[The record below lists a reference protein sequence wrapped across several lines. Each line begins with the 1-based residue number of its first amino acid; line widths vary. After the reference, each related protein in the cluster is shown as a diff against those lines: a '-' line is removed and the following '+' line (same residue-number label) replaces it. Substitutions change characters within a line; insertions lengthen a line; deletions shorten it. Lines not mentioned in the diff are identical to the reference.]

1 MIERVR
7 NYARIAPFAIC
18 LLFLPLQFSKKWKG
32 FPNVHLFS
40 FLLGIM
46 LNGILEI
53 KIDDRK
59 YVDWVV
65 QRVLSYSLCISL
77 MMTFSCMKKKAIACE
92 GREVEEGE
100 TACTEEEGKKK
111 KSLYNLLIRS
121 SRVAPFGIAFMFGAV
136 GTLIGGVTSY
146 HLTKRF
152 LLQNDT
158 KGSEERLRKNTS
170 CFVATYIGG
179 YINFVEV
186 ADLLAVDTLE
196 RNSMFILDDLFTNL
210 LLITLPLWKHEPLS
224 LNTSECISKQNGNVV
239 KLSDE
244 QGEVKDREE
253 ITHLL
258 CDSAR
263 YASYGSFV
271 NDEDWPLP
279 LGEDHQVERH
289 QVEHHQVKHH
299 QVKHHQVKHHQVKHH
314 QVKHHQVYS
323 LPPLLC
329 KCLCDCLSVV
339 LIIGLSTKVLS
350 DYEFIYQFV
359 TSYIPADKFKTY
371 ILFALTFG
379 YLFCLDCIAHLMAN
393 RITRRTKRAAVFVT
407 HIYFRATEYYSTV
420 LHLLTVYY
428 LSLSGM
434 SIDVSVLCS
443 IVKPL
448 TMLVV
453 CLLATHLICVFFFS
467 YMFNV
472 VTKWSRLV
480 LHVDEV
486 LLAINANVGGP
497 STAALMSDVL
507 GRPDLAFAATF
518 WGVFGYFVA
527 THAAMGMYALL

>member
-1 MIERVR
+1 MIEQVR
-7 NYARIAPFAIC
+7 NNARIVPLAIC
-18 LLFLPLQFSKKWKG
+18 LLFLPLQFSKKWNG
-32 FPNVHLFS
+32 FPSVHLFS

-46 LNGILEI
+46 LNGMLQI

-77 MMTFSCMKKKAIACE
+77 MMTFSCMKKKAIVCE
-92 GREVEEGE
+92 RPEGE
-100 TACTEEEGKKK
+100 TACTEEERKKK
-111 KSLYNLLIRS
+111 KSVYHLLIR

-152 LLQNDT
+152 FHKDDA
-158 KGSEERLRKNTS
+158 KGSEESLRKSTS

-196 RNSMFILDDLFTNL
+196 RNGMFILDDLFTNL
-210 LLITLPLWKHEPLS
+210 FLVTLPLWKNVVFFFSVRGEEPAS
-224 LNTSECISKQNGNVV
+224 LNNSECVSKQNGSAT
-239 KLSDE
+239 KLSHE
-244 QGEVKDREE
+244 EREVKGKEE

-258 CDSAR
+258 CDSPR
-263 YASYGSFV
+263 YASYGSFA
-271 NDEDWPLP
+271 NDEEWILH
-279 LGEDHQVERH
+279 LGEE
-289 QVEHHQVKHH
+289 HQVKRH
-299 QVKHHQVKHHQVKHH
+299 QEHF
-314 QVKHHQVYS
+314 
-323 LPPLLC
+323 LPPLVC
-329 KCLCDCLSVV
+329 KCLCDYLSVL
-339 LIIGLSTKVLS
+339 LIIGLSMKVLS
-350 DYEFIYQFV
+350 DYEAIYQFV
-359 TSYIPADKFKTY
+359 TCYISADKFKTY
-371 ILFALTFG
+371 ILVALTFG
-379 YLFCLDCIAHLMAN
+379 YLFCLDCIAHVIGSWI
-393 RITRRTKRAAVFVT
+393 RRRTKRAANFFT

-434 SIDVSVLCS
+434 SIDVSVLYS
-443 IVKPL
+443 TVKPL

-453 CLLATHLICVFFFS
+453 CLLATHLICVFFLS
-467 YMFNV
+467 HMFNV
-472 VTKWSRLV
+472 FTKWSRLA

-518 WGVFGYFVA
+518 WGVFGYFLG
-527 THAAMGMYALL
+527 THAAMGVYALL

>member
-1 MIERVR
+1 MIELVR
-7 NYARIAPFAIC
+7 NNARIVPLVIC
-18 LLFLPLQFSKKWKG
+18 FLFLPLQFSKKWKG

-46 LNGILEI
+46 LNGMLEI

-59 YVDWVV
+59 YVDWVM

-77 MMTFSCMKKKAIACE
+77 MMTFSCMKKKAIVCNQRE
-92 GREVEEGE
+92 GEERETTFTEEGI
-100 TACTEEEGKKK
+100 KKK
-111 KSLYNLLIRS
+111 KYLYNLLIGTT
-121 SRVAPFGIAFMFGAV
+121 RVAPFGIAFMFGAI
-136 GTLIGGVTSY
+136 GTLVGGMASY
-146 HLTKRF
+146 QITKRF
-152 LLQNDT
+152 FLQNNE
-158 KGSEERLRKNTS
+158 KRSEERLKKYTS

-186 ADLLAVDTLE
+186 ADLLAMDILE
-196 RNSMFILDDLFTNL
+196 KNSMFVLDDLFTNL
-210 LLITLPLWKHEPLS
+210 FLITLPLWKHVGVFFFLQGEKSEPLH
-224 LNTSECISKQNGNVV
+224 TSECATEQNGSAI

-244 QGEVKDREE
+244 QREAKNREE

-258 CDSAR
+258 WDSPP
-263 YASYGSFV
+263 YASYGSFL
-271 NDEDWPLP
+271 NDEDWTLP
-279 LGEDHQVERH
+279 LGEDQKI
-289 QVEHHQVKHH
+289 KHH
-299 QVKHHQVKHHQVKHH
+299 E
-314 QVKHHQVYS
+314 VYF
-323 LPPLLC
+323 LPTLLC
-329 KCLCDCLSVV
+329 KCLSDCLSVV

-359 TSYIPADKFKTY
+359 TFYTPAEKFKTY
-371 ILFALTFG
+371 ILFSLAFG
-379 YLFCLDCIAHLMAN
+379 YLFCLDCIANIM
-393 RITRRTKRAAVFVT
+393 TRRIKRRTQRAEAFIT

-434 SIDVSVLCS
+434 SIDVSVLCNT
-443 IVKPL
+443 VKPL
-448 TMLVV
+448 TILVV
-453 CLLATHLICVFFFS
+453 CLLTTHLICVFLFS

-486 LLAINANVGGP
+486 LLAINANIGGP

-507 GRPDLAFAATF
+507 SRPDLAFAATF

>member
-1 MIERVR
+1 MIEQVR
-7 NYARIAPFAIC
+7 KNARFAPLVIC
-18 LLFLPLQFSKKWKG
+18 FLFLPLQFSKKWKN

-40 FLLGIM
+40 FLLGIL
-46 LNGILEI
+46 LNGMLEI

-65 QRVLSYSLCISL
+65 QGVLSYSLCISL
-77 MMTFSCMKKKAIACE
+77 MMTFSCMKKKVIVCE
-92 GREVEEGE
+92 RREDGKRE
-100 TACTEEEGKKK
+100 TACTEEEKKKK

-121 SRVAPFGIAFMFGAV
+121 SRFAPFGIAFMFGAI

-152 LLQNDT
+152 FLQEDT
-158 KGSEERLRKNTS
+158 KESEERLRKNTS

-186 ADLLAVDTLE
+186 SDLLAVNILE

-210 LLITLPLWKHEPLS
+210 FLVTLPLWKHVVLFFSLHGEEPEPL
-224 LNTSECISKQNGNVV
+224 NNSECVSKKNGSAM

-244 QGEVKDREE
+244 QREAKNKEE

-258 CDSAR
+258 CDSPR
-263 YASYGSFV
+263 YASYGSFA

-279 LGEDHQVERH
+279 LGEDHQV
-289 QVEHHQVKHH
+289 
-299 QVKHHQVKHHQVKHH
+299 
-314 QVKHHQVYS
+314 KHHQVYF

-329 KCLCDCLSVV
+329 KCLCDCVSIM

-359 TSYIPADKFKTY
+359 TSYIPAEKFKTY

-379 YLFCLDCIAHLMAN
+379 YLFCLDYIAHIMAS
-393 RITRRTKRAAVFVT
+393 RITRRTKRAAVFIT

-434 SIDVSVLCS
+434 SIDVSVLCNT
-443 IVKPL
+443 VKPL
-448 TMLVV
+448 TILVV
-453 CLLATHLICVFFFS
+453 CLLVTHLICVFSFS
-467 YMFNV
+467 SMFNV

-527 THAAMGMYALL
+527 THAAMGIYALL

>member
-7 NYARIAPFAIC
+7 NNALIAPLAIC
-18 LLFLPLQFSKKWKG
+18 LLFLPLQFSKKWKE
-32 FPNVHLFS
+32 FPSVHLFS
-40 FLLGIM
+40 FLLGII
-46 LNGILEI
+46 LNGMLEI

-59 YVDWVV
+59 YVDWVM

-77 MMTFSCMKKKAIACE
+77 MMTFSCMKKKAIVCE
-92 GREVEEGE
+92 QREGE
-100 TACTEEEGKKK
+100 ECETATTEEEGKKK

-136 GTLIGGVTSY
+136 GTLIGGVSSY

-152 LLQNDT
+152 FLQHGT

-186 ADLLAVDTLE
+186 ADLLAVDILE

-210 LLITLPLWKHEPLS
+210 FLITLPLWKYAGVFFSVHGEKPVS
-224 LNTSECISKQNGNVV
+224 LNTSECISKKNASAV
-239 KLSDE
+239 KLYDE
-244 QGEVKDREE
+244 ERKAKDREE

-258 CDSAR
+258 CDSPQ
-263 YASYGSFV
+263 YSSYGSFA

-279 LGEDHQVERH
+279 LWEDHQVKNH
-289 QVEHHQVKHH
+289 QM
-299 QVKHHQVKHHQVKHH
+299 
-314 QVKHHQVYS
+314 YF

-339 LIIGLSTKVLS
+339 LIIGLSTKMLS

-359 TSYIPADKFKTY
+359 TSYIQADKFKTY
-371 ILFALTFG
+371 ILFALAFG
-379 YLFCLDCIAHLMAN
+379 YLFCLDCIAHMMAS
-393 RITRRTKRAAVFVT
+393 RVTRRTKRAAVVVT

-434 SIDVSVLCS
+434 SIDVSVLCNT
-443 IVKPL
+443 VKPL
-448 TMLVV
+448 TMLVI
-453 CLLATHLICVFFFS
+453 CLLATHLICVLFFS
-467 YMFNV
+467 YMFNM

-527 THAAMGMYALL
+527 THAAMGIYALFHNIFMKELAKIGN